1 MALFMPLCI
10 KRQLW
15 HWFAIFTEV
24 YKKVEIQFGGKGRQG
39 SEEAGELTVCEDK
52 RGTKGI

>member
-24 YKKVEIQFGGKGRQG
+24 YKKLKFNLEEKEGRDQRRLV
-39 SEEAGELTVCEDK
+39 S
-52 RGTKGI
+52 